1 MAVQK
6 QPIVS
11 PLDIVV
17 LLRIAMSN
25 EEELS
30 QNLLALELQLSQSE
44 ISKSLKRS
52 RYAGL
57 LIGNYQVMKQPLM
70 DFIQFGIKY
79 AFPQQPGAVVRGVP
93 TAHSAIPLKDEIQS
107 SEDYV
112 WPYARGKVRG
122 QAITPLYPGAV
133 KASLM
138 NQHLHAQLSLVD
150 AIRVGRTRERHLAI
164 QMLRKQLL
172 NEEYTDQPTGYYT
185 GS

>member
-1 MAVQK
+1 MNAQK
-6 QPIVS
+6 QSTIS

-25 EEELS
+25 ENEIS
-30 QNLLALELQLSQSE
+30 QNLLALDLQLSQSE

-57 LIGNYQVMKQPLM
+57 LIGNYQVMKQALM

-93 TAHSAIPLKDEIQS
+93 TAHSASPLKDEIQS
-107 SEDYV
+107 SENYV
-112 WPYARGKVRG
+112 WPYARGSVRG

-133 KASLM
+133 KAALM
-138 NQHLHAQLSLVD
+138 DLRLYAQLSLID
-150 AIRVGRTRERHLAI
+150 AIRVGKTRERQLAI
-164 QMLRKQLL
+164 QILRKQLL
-172 NEEYTDQPTGYYT
+172 NEEYTDQPTGNYT